1 MQCFAL
7 STLTFRTT
15 PRQVYSYKTKIQKS
29 TVFSWPLTSSYC
41 LTPGPSYHQR
51 DHEQIKLDDSLLM
64 SLMSRTSKPWGFA
77 ALFKINSQ
85 KNSPSP
91 SHGVFLTW
99 MLVRFLIF
107 SWLMDRNILDV
118 KKKRWCHSHSWSN
131 FYVVWSYFF
140 FILRGN
146 SSNKFLQPRRLSCSA
161 NKWRTKQIT
170 THTFS
175 KLPNRE

>member
-118 KKKRWCHSHSWSN
+118 KKKGDAIHIVDQIFMLFDRIS
-131 FYVVWSYFF
+131 FSYSEG
-140 FILRGN
+140 IQAI
-146 SSNKFLQPRRLSCSA
+146 SSCSQDA
-161 NKWRTKQIT
+161 FLALLINGEQ
-170 THTFS
+170 S
-175 KLPNRE
+175 K